1 MWGKIEN
8 YFMGKENHIDLKDIK
23 IEAHTIDVS
32 DVDLVRDFKLSMNK
46 SSASAS
52 HSFEYERWEA
62 SIKKRHK
69 EQLIKD
75 MAVRDLILKD
85 MGILQPDMI
94 NPKAE
99 KPKKPERTDKQIL
112 NSKF

>member
-1 MWGKIEN
+1 
-8 YFMGKENHIDLKDIK
+8 MGSK
-23 IEAHTIDVS
+23 
-32 DVDLVRDFKLSMNK
+32 
-46 SSASAS
+46 
-52 HSFEYERWEA
+52 Y
-62 SIKKRHK
+62 KKTSQGTTNNK